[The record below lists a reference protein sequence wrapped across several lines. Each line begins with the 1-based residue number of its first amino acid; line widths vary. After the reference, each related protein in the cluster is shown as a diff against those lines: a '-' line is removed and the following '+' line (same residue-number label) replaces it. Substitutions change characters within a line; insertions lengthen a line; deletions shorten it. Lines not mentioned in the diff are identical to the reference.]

1 MGGRVVA
8 QESGEESERILA
20 EMMENVNFDFD
31 TAVLSPSSGRILDAV
46 AQMLLQYPDTRFLVC
61 GYTDSVGSDE
71 YNAAL
76 SRDRAK
82 AVWQALV
89 NRGVPAGRLAW
100 RGFGNRVA
108 LMPPSASE
116 EQRRVDRKVVLERIQ
131 DEATW
136 DYLTK

>member
-1 MGGRVVA
+1 MTEEKIV
-8 QESGEESERILA
+8 QILKQSGALLTGHFQLR
-20 EMMENVNFDFD
+20 
-31 TAVLSPSSGRILDAV
+31 SGLHSDQFFQA
-46 AQMLLQYPDTRFLVC
+46 ALLLQYPDTRFLVC